1 MADLTNKKRRRTAQR
16 NSVLK
21 LMKRFDELII
31 SETLN
36 NDEKEEINSLR
47 NTIKDKEIIIKDIDN
62 FILDSLPVPT
72 DLSSE
77 WVAVIDRLNQ
87 LGYLS
92 INRCYM
98 TTMLTDPFVIY
109 ELHGFSDASLKAYG
123 ACVYLRGIT
132 RSGLVKTCLVSSKS
146 RVAPRKVLTIPRLE
160 LLGNLILAR
169 LVVSIAPVLRKEF
182 YLNEIFYWTDSMI
195 TLAWIKSLD
204 KEYKTFVENRVQE
217 IRKLTDS
224 NKWKYC
230 CTTENPADI
239 ITRQDISLTSCQKQL
254 WWEGPEHLK
263 LLNDQWAEISCN
275 LHGDQ
280 LIMSENEEKSH
291 VVTLTSREQTDVSI
305 ANTISIENYSNIRK
319 LYRVTAWV
327 KRFINNVRS
336 SLSRCVV
343 NASQVL
349 SCEEMSKA
357 ENAWIMENQ
366 RHLNKSSRYH
376 QLESELNVFN
386 DDCGIIRCKGRLSQ
400 APIPDS
406 AKFPV
411 LLARNHRLAELIVI
425 RTHIMLK
432 HSGVKQ
438 TLTEIRQ
445 KYWIPKGRSYIRKLL
460 FNCVTCRRLQG
471 KHYDYPT
478 IPSLTPLRL
487 SDIRPFFTIGIDNF
501 GPLYV
506 KNVFHTDYEM
516 PFKVWATL
524 FTCAASRGIT
534 LDIVPDPS
542 SDSIIRCLSRFI
554 SRRGCPNHVIPDN
567 GSNFAA
573 NKTQNF
579 ATERNI
585 EWHFN
590 LQLAPWYGGFF
601 ERVIRIVKSY
611 LKKDLKNS
619 RLTFEQLQTVLLEIE
634 QIVNNRPLTYVYP
647 NELEPCLTPNH
658 LLYGHRLEQRAIQ
671 NGNDWD
677 KTVDLNSYCEEVE
690 QVLCHFWD
698 RWRKEY
704 LGELREQHKIDR
716 KKLKL
721 TVHKGDVVII
731 HEDFVP
737 RALWKMGVILD
748 VLPSKDGC
756 VRGAVVKVGKT
767 GTIINRPVTKLYPLE
782 YFKLSANNPT
792 QNSTADIREET
803 INEVPDRR
811 RREASVLGEIRRRW
825 NVDPNIHGGV

>member
-1 MADLTNKKRRRTAQR
+1 MVKSSSVKCFRRSINSSVKIFRRLNVSSRSKNFVELFTAKVPHHGVIRDDKETSKLRIVFDASSKLSGPSLNDCLYKGPQLTPLLFEIMLKFRIFPIALIADIEKAYHQISIYEGERDYLRFLWFKDAFADEPVIERNRFARVIFGMNSSQFLLNSTLEKHTYQFIAEDPEFVQKVINSFYVDDFSNGEYDIEKAFNLYKKLKIRFLDGKFNLRKWKTNNQDLRKLINVAENIDTEPEVNYPNITKHLGVTWDQDNDNLLFEFKDICENALTMKVTKRNVLKTLASFYDPIGLIQPIIL
-16 NSVLK
+16 VLK
-21 LMKRFDELII
+21 LIFQRICESSVDW
-31 SETLN
+31 
-36 NDEKEEINSLR
+36 D
-47 NTIKDKEIIIKDIDN
+47 D
-62 FILDSLPVPT
+62 PVPT

-169 LVVSIAPVLRKEF
+169 LVVSIAPVLRKEL

-204 KEYKTFVENRVQE
+204 KEYKTFVENRIQE

-376 QLESELNVFN
+376 QLESESNVFN

-425 RTHIMLK
+425 RTHVMLK

-471 KHYDYPT
+471 KHYDYP
-478 IPSLTPLRL
+478 
-487 SDIRPFFTIGIDNF
+487 
-501 GPLYV
+501 
-506 KNVFHTDYEM
+506 
-516 PFKVWATL
+516 
-524 FTCAASRGIT
+524 
-534 LDIVPDPS
+534 
-542 SDSIIRCLSRFI
+542 
-554 SRRGCPNHVIPDN
+554 
-567 GSNFAA
+567 
-573 NKTQNF
+573 
-579 ATERNI
+579 
-585 EWHFN
+585 
-590 LQLAPWYGGFF
+590 
-601 ERVIRIVKSY
+601 
-611 LKKDLKNS
+611 
-619 RLTFEQLQTVLLEIE
+619 
-634 QIVNNRPLTYVYP
+634 
-647 NELEPCLTPNH
+647 
-658 LLYGHRLEQRAIQ
+658 
-671 NGNDWD
+671 
-677 KTVDLNSYCEEVE
+677 
-690 QVLCHFWD
+690 
-698 RWRKEY
+698 
-704 LGELREQHKIDR
+704 
-716 KKLKL
+716 
-721 TVHKGDVVII
+721 
-731 HEDFVP
+731 
-737 RALWKMGVILD
+737 ILD
-748 VLPSKDGC
+748 LFLPL
-756 VRGAVVKVGKT
+756 V
-767 GTIINRPVTKLYPLE
+767 
-782 YFKLSANNPT
+782 
-792 QNSTADIREET
+792 
-803 INEVPDRR
+803 
-811 RREASVLGEIRRRW
+811 
-825 NVDPNIHGGV
+825 